1 MISALL
7 QADSSLSVHFPLTYS
22 TANFLA
28 TEVKCRKGEQDYKNI
43 TPQHFVMQP
52 HQFANIIF
60 YYLLEM
66 DTVGVKCLIK
76 TL

>member
-7 QADSSLSVHFPLTYS
+7 QADSSLSVHFTLTYS
-22 TANFLA
+22 TAKYLA
-28 TEVKCRKGEQDYKNI
+28 TELKCRKGEQDYKNSN
-43 TPQHFVMQP
+43 PQHFVMQ
-52 HQFANIIF
+52 HNQFANIIF
-60 YYLLEM
+60 YYLLEL